1 MCKLQSYGYIF
12 DFFVN
17 NNVAEY
23 NTLRQKKTAYY
34 YDNTVRFI
42 YFQYTFGIKIQNRK
56 IMEFITYNLTLNLKI
71 IWLLSSHMRSQ

>member
-1 MCKLQSYGYIF
+1 MNILYSVHSKKRLYA
-12 DFFVN
+12 
-17 NNVAEY
+17 AEY

-56 IMEFITYNLTLNLKI
+56 ITQLQ
-71 IWLLSSHMRSQ
+71 S